1 MSTGADTHEP
11 SPRPSGIAPET
22 WRGGEVVRLLPI
34 AVLVLSPDRYF
45 RAAAT
50 MLLSRRGCSVLSA
63 ADEREALE
71 ATRLHAIDVIVV
83 ELPASDAGQPRRA
96 DTVARSIDAVAAAAG
111 RRVAGVGVVLVAE
124 SDELGEAADA
134 QPGTAHPA
142 LDKWGPFEQLYL
154 AVADCDRA
162 RRLPFASGGSWLDSV
177 RRPGAV

>member
-11 SPRPSGIAPET
+11 SPRPSGVGPEA
-22 WRGGEVVRLLPI
+22 WRGGAVVRLLPI

-63 ADEREALE
+63 SDEAEALE
-71 ATRLHAIDVIVV
+71 ATRLHAVDVLVV
-83 ELPASDAGQPRRA
+83 ELQGSDDVRPRRA
-96 DTVARSIDAVAAAAG
+96 RAVARSIDAVAAAAG
-111 RRVAGVGVVLVAE
+111 RRVAEVGVVLVAE
-124 SDELGEAADA
+124 SDELGEAAA
-134 QPGTAHPA
+134 AEPGTEHPA

-162 RRLPFASGGSWLDSV
+162 RRLPFASGGSWPDSV